1 MPDTKL
7 PADELAQLKQDLE
20 GKQNA
25 TSELAKEVD
34 RLKAQIADLTKTV
47 GDIDQKTS
55 AYEKAVAATG
65 DQVKVLTD
73 YVKTEKGMLKC
84 ALPASAVTDVE
95 DKKTAALK
103 SLEDLKT
110 KLTDA
115 IKKAT
120 EADKAYGAA
129 KDATAAAQAAYKA
142 IAELPGANA
151 EIVKDVTALR
161 VAADK
166 QGAVNS
172 FGRQYFLVLVMEDRL
187 GAINALT
194 PEEYKKQ
201 LNEAGSAL
209 ASASDAQT
217 TAKDTLDA
225 AVAAQK
231 QAQKDLD
238 DARAKWRQETLDS
251 IPATPSPAAATPP
264 PAAAAPSPGYPAS
277 PSTPG

>member
-65 DQVKVLTD
+65 DQVKVLSD

-103 SLEDLKT
+103 SLADLKT
-110 KLTDA
+110 KLTYA
-115 IKKAT
+115 TKKAS
-120 EADKAYGAA
+120 EAHKTYGAA
-129 KDATAAAQAAYKA
+129 KDATVAAQAAYKA

-166 QGAVNS
+166 EGAVNS

-187 GAINALT
+187 GAISALT

-201 LNEAGSAL
+201 LNDAGTAL
-209 ASASDAQT
+209 TQASDAQI
-217 TAKDTLDA
+217 TAKETLDV
-225 AVAAQK
+225 AVAAQG

-238 DARAKWRQETLDS
+238 DTRAKWRQATLDS
-251 IPATPSPAAATPP
+251 IPATPPPTEAAASPRP
-264 PAAAAPSPGYPAS
+264 PASSS
-277 PSTPG
+277 PSSGG

>member
-55 AYEKAVAATG
+55 AYEKAVAATD

-84 ALPASAVTDVE
+84 ALPATAVTDVE
-95 DKKTAALK
+95 EKKADALT
-103 SLEDLKT
+103 SLADLKT

-120 EADKAYGAA
+120 EADKAYGTA
-129 KDATAAAQAAYKA
+129 KDATAAAQAAYKT
-142 IAELPGANA
+142 IAELPGANT
-151 EIVKDVTALR
+151 EIVKDVTTLR

-194 PEEYKKQ
+194 PEEYNKQ
-201 LNEAGSAL
+201 LNDAGTAVSQ
-209 ASASDAQT
+209 ASAAQIHRQGRARRRGCV
-217 TAKDTLDA
+217 AKTSAEGPRRRPCEMA
-225 AVAAQK
+225 AG
-231 QAQKDLD
+231 
-238 DARAKWRQETLDS
+238 DARFDPSEGSEGSGASGASEGSEDS
-251 IPATPSPAAATPP
+251 EDS
-264 PAAAAPSPGYPAS
+264 
-277 PSTPG
+277 